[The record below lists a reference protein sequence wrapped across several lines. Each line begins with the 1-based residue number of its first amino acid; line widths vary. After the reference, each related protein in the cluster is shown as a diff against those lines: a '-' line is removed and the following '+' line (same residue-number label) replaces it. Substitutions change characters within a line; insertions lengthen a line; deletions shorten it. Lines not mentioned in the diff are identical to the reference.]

1 MAFGF
6 LPKYQ
11 QEITN
16 EGLSQE
22 QILVLAVETIK
33 ALDWKLS
40 YTSSTSVIGF
50 TNFSLS
56 SWCEEITVSIDG
68 NTLSVKSQCT
78 VNQLID
84 WGKNKKNILFFMSK
98 FKYLK
103 EKYSIEQLSDKFSEL
118 TISIPPNEEEL
129 LNQPLKSSK
138 DKITN
143 FHSIFIPKEGFVI
156 TPILIDLNIIV
167 FVLMLMNGAGFIV
180 PDNQVL
186 MNWGGNYKPLTLDGQ
201 WWRLFTCT
209 FIHAGVFHLLMN
221 MYALLYIGLMLEPYL
236 GRIRFLSFY
245 ILTGVAA
252 STASLWWHSATISIG
267 ASGAIFGMYGI
278 FLAMLTTNLIEKT
291 ARRSLLTS
299 IVVFVA
305 YNLLNG
311 MKGGIDNA
319 AHIGGLVSGIL
330 IGYGAYFSLKE
341 EFDMELKIKTV
352 GLSTIFVFVLSLIVY
367 KTTPNNFAIYQ
378 KKMAEFVKLENQAL
392 QIFKIPV
399 NDSTFIVKL
408 LHEGIINWKHCQ
420 SIVDTID
427 YMNMPP
433 LVVEKNFKIRE
444 YVLARIDVYNLLIKE
459 YSGSSDTAE
468 INKQIISKSK
478 EIEKIVKLLTNK

>member
-1 MAFGF
+1 
-6 LPKYQ
+6 
-11 QEITN
+11 
-16 EGLSQE
+16 
-22 QILVLAVETIK
+22 
-33 ALDWKLS
+33 
-40 YTSSTSVIGF
+40 
-50 TNFSLS
+50 
-56 SWCEEITVSIDG
+56 
-68 NTLSVKSQCT
+68 
-78 VNQLID
+78 
-84 WGKNKKNILFFMSK
+84 
-98 FKYLK
+98 
-103 EKYSIEQLSDKFSEL
+103 
-118 TISIPPNEEEL
+118 
-129 LNQPLKSSK
+129 
-138 DKITN
+138 
-143 FHSIFIPKEGFVI
+143 
-156 TPILIDLNIIV
+156 
-167 FVLMLMNGAGFIV
+167 
-180 PDNQVL
+180 
-186 MNWGGNYKPLTLDGQ
+186 
-201 WWRLFTCT
+201 
-209 FIHAGVFHLLMN
+209 
-221 MYALLYIGLMLEPYL
+221 
-236 GRIRFLSFY
+236 RFLSFY

-399 NDSTFIVKL
+399 NDSTFINK
-408 LHEGIINWKHCQ
+408 
-420 SIVDTID
+420 
-427 YMNMPP
+427 
-433 LVVEKNFKIRE
+433 
-444 YVLARIDVYNLLIKE
+444 RIFR
-459 YSGSSDTAE
+459 
-468 INKQIISKSK
+468 
-478 EIEKIVKLLTNK
+478 